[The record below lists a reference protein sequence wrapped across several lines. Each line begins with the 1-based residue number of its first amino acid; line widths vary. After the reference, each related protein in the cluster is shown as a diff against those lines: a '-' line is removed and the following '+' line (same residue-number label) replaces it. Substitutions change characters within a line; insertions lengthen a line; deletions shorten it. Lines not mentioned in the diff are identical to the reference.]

1 MDIQNIKLR
10 RQSAESWRKNI
21 QGRWKKLRRLLRT
34 VTLAFLVTEDELPY
48 LYLDL
53 FSLNEDYTQFCQSA
67 LLYGYVDIRQ

>member
-34 VTLAFLVTEDELPY
+34 VTLVFLVTEDELPY

-53 FSLNEDYTQFCQSA
+53 FLWK
-67 LLYGYVDIRQ
+67 

>member
-21 QGRWKKLRRLLRT
+21 QGRWKKLRHLLRT

-53 FSLNEDYTQFCQSA
+53 FSGNADYTQFSQSA